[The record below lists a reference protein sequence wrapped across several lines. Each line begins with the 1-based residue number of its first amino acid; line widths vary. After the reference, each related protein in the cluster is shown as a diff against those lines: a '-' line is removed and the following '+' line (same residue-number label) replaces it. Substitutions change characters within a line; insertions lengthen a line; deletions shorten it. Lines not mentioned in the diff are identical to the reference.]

1 MMRSILILM
10 LAVSSA
16 IFTVSAQEV
25 DKVRLKDGRC
35 FNGYISK
42 QIPGESVFVTTSDG
56 IVLIPWEDIDRTEKI
71 LQENP
76 CSGIR
81 EVVALSYGDTL
92 TGRIVDQELGR
103 NILFQLDR
111 GSYMEV
117 NLSDILSIKSEP
129 ISDTISIW
137 RQFPLLDRLVLK
149 SGEVVDGVIL
159 SREMGKS
166 VTMLFRD
173 SSESKTYA
181 LSEIAV
187 YQKIRKG
194 GGGKEGSLIQNVSL
208 QRDSS
213 DIVRLTLDIINP
225 PDGVFLIKEEGSD
238 IMLELQE
245 AK

>member
-1 MMRSILILM
+1 MMRLILILM

-81 EVVALSYGDTL
+81 EVVVLSYGDTL
-92 TGRIVDQELGR
+92 TGRIVNQELGR

-117 NLSDILSIKSEP
+117 NVSDILSIKSEP

-187 YQKIRKG
+187 YQKIRKDG
-194 GGGKEGSLIQNVSL
+194 DGKEEALIQDVSL

-225 PDGVFLIKEEGSD
+225 PDGVFLIKAEGSD